1 MTRTSKNAN
10 VAKYILDTTL
20 LVDHLRGREEAVE
33 LVDTLALDGH
43 RLGVCCVSITE
54 LYSGL
59 GQHERAAADDFTDG
73 LEYYDISREI
83 AKEAGRYRYEFAR
96 RGTALS
102 TADTLIAATAIAQG
116 ATLITANTSDFPMDE
131 IELLEHR

>member
-1 MTRTSKNAN
+1 MTRISTNAN
-10 VAKYILDTTL
+10 MAKYILDTTL
-20 LVDHLRGREEAVE
+20 LIDHLRGRTETAE

-59 GQHERAAADDFTDG
+59 GQDARVAADNLTGG
-73 LEYYDISREI
+73 LEYYDVSREA

-96 RGTALS
+96 RGTNLS
-102 TADTLIAATAIAQG
+102 TADTLIAATAIAEG
-116 ATLITANTSDFPMDE
+116 AILITANARDFPMEE
-131 IELLEHR
+131 IELLEQT

>member
-1 MTRTSKNAN
+1 VTRISKNAN
-10 VAKYILDTTL
+10 MAKYILDTTL
-20 LVDHLRGREEAVE
+20 LIDHLRGRKEAAE

-59 GQHERAAADDFTDG
+59 GQDARVAAGDLTDG
-73 LEYYDISREI
+73 LEYYEVSREA

-96 RGTALS
+96 RGTILS
-102 TADTLIAATAIAQG
+102 TTDTLIAATAIAEG
-116 ATLITANTSDFPMDE
+116 ATLITANTRDFPMEE
-131 IELLEHR
+131 IELLEHP